1 MTKLTKLTIL
11 TLTLFAQ
18 QFAHSQNFACGESCQ
33 RFNAEQRGRYNDQI
47 AAQNAAPI
55 ERRVPQLVYQTEA
68 PQLYVPKIRCVRDA
82 LYEDQITC
90 TQE

>member
-18 QFAHSQNFACGESCQ
+18 FAQAESDFS
-33 RFNAEQRGRYNDQI
+33 RRERERYNDEI
-47 AAQNAAPI
+47 AAANAAPI
-55 ERRVPQLVYQTEA
+55 ERRQPEVIYQTPA

>member
-1 MTKLTKLTIL
+1 MKTLIL

-18 QFAHSQNFACGESCQ
+18 CARAESDFS
-33 RFNAEQRGRYNDQI
+33 RRERERYNDQI

-55 ERRVPQLVYQTEA
+55 ERRQPQLVYQTEA

>member
-1 MTKLTKLTIL
+1 MKTLIL

-33 RFNAEQRGRYNDQI
+33 RFNAEQRGRYNDEI

-55 ERRVPQLVYQTEA
+55 ESRQPQVLFQTEA
-68 PQLYVPKIRCVRDA
+68 PKLYVPKIRCVRDA
-82 LYEDQITC
+82 LYEDVITC